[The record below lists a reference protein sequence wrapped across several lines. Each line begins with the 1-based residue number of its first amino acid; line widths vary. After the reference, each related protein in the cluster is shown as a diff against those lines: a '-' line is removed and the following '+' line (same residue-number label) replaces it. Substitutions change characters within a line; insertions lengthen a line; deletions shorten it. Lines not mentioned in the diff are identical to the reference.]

1 MAGLNE
7 LTIVEARA
15 QLDAG
20 DISSVDLTRACLD
33 AIKKTDQTTLAFLE
47 VWEEQALEEAKASD
61 DRRKNGKILGT
72 LDGIPLALKDNMMV
86 QGRNVTAASKVLEG
100 YVATNDSTV
109 VKKLKAQGAVFLG
122 RTNMDE
128 FAMGG
133 STENSAYQITHHPKD
148 AERVPGGSSGGSAVA
163 VAANMCIAALGS
175 DTGGSIR
182 QPASFCGVV
191 GLKPTYGRVSRSGL
205 IAMASSLD
213 QIGPFAK
220 TVEDAAILLEAI
232 QGKDIMDQTTTD
244 AKAFETSTLDGN
256 MPLKGK
262 KIGLPKQAW
271 GDGMSDVVREKVS
284 AAVEQL
290 KSLGAEVVDV
300 DLPYADEA
308 LAVYYVLMPCEVSAN
323 MSRFDGMRYGYR
335 SPNHGLLDT
344 YLTSRG
350 EGIGR
355 EVRRRILLGT
365 YALSKGYYDAYYRKA
380 KKVQKLIQN
389 AYASAF
395 THVDVLLTPTSP
407 TTAFKIGEKIN
418 DPLAMYLEDIF
429 TVGVN
434 VAGLPAVSIPCGEDE
449 KGLPVGMQLIGRQWD
464 EAGILGMAKTYEAS
478 RT

>member
-1 MAGLNE
+1 MEALNT
-7 LTIVEARA
+7 LTIAEARKK
-15 QLDAG
+15 LDAG
-20 DISSVDLTRACLD
+20 EITSVDLTQACLD
-33 AIKKTDQTTLAFLE
+33 AIKKTDHTTKAFLE
-47 VWEEQALEEAKASD
+47 VWEDQAMEEARASD
-61 DRRKNGKILGT
+61 ERRKSNIVLGT
-72 LDGIPLALKDNMMV
+72 LDGIPIALKDNMLV
-86 QGRNVTAASKVLEG
+86 QGRKVTAASKVLDG
-100 YVATNDSTV
+100 YIATNDSTV
-109 VKKLKAQGAVFLG
+109 VKKLKAQGAVFVG

-133 STENSAYQITHHPKD
+133 STENSAYQITHNPKD
-148 AERVPGGSSGGSAVA
+148 PERVPGGSSGGSAVA

-220 TVEDAAILLEAI
+220 TAEDAALLLEVI
-232 QGKDIMDQTTTD
+232 QGKDILDQTTAD
-244 AKAFETSTLDGN
+244 AEAFRPAMIEGRS
-256 MPLKGK
+256 LKGLRV
-262 KIGLPKQAW
+262 GLPKQAW
-271 GDGMSDVVREKVS
+271 GEGMSDEVRASVT

-290 KSLGAEVVDV
+290 KSLGAEIIDV

-323 MSRFDGMRYGYR
+323 MSRFDGIRYGFR
-335 SPNHGLLDT
+335 APANNLLDT
-344 YLTSRG
+344 YLQSRG

-389 AYASAF
+389 AYATAF
-395 THVDVLLTPTSP
+395 THVDVLLTPTAP
-407 TTAFKIGEKIN
+407 TTAFKIGEKIG

-434 VAGLPAVSIPCGEDE
+434 VAGLPAVSVPCGEDT
-449 KGLPVGMQLIGRQWD
+449 KGLPIGMQLIGRAWD
-464 EAGILGMAKTYEAS
+464 EAGILGIAKTYEAQRS
-478 RT
+478 